1 MKEFKLNNRTNV
13 KGLIHQKTIDNLE
26 TEEEKKNYIEYRDK
40 FDKASNFKKIY
51 DYPIHI
57 DLEIDNICNF
67 ACSFCPIGQ
76 PDTKLGKWYQTK
88 KEIPKEKI
96 FEIIDEC
103 KEIGVN
109 SIQFSLVNEPL
120 ANKNIFEILKYTTSK
135 KFEDVFIVS
144 NGSLL
149 DEKRAIKLLDTNITK
164 IQFSLDAFKASTY
177 EKNRFTKVKKPGL
190 YEKVKNNIINF
201 INLRNKLGKKFPLI
215 RVSFIE
221 LEENIDEINDFD
233 KFWSSK
239 VDAIHYQKLTDYKNK
254 LVNFEEFKD
263 KIRCNMSNFRLSI
276 KADGNV
282 RPCCVGYG
290 EEILV
295 GNIYKNSLKDIWHSK
310 VFKDFQKMHLDYR
323 SYENPSCKKCLE
335 HSNLY

>member
-1 MKEFKLNNRTNV
+1 MKELKLNNRTNV
-13 KGLIHQKTIDNLE
+13 SGSIHQKTIDYLE
-26 TEEEKKNYIEYRDK
+26 SDEDKKKYAEYRDK
-40 FDKASNFKKIY
+40 FEKASNFKKVY
-51 DYPIHI
+51 NYPIHI
-57 DLEIDNICNF
+57 DLEIDNICNY

-76 PDTKLGKWYQTK
+76 PDTELGKWYQK
-88 KEIPKEKI
+88 KQEIPKEKI
-96 FEIIDEC
+96 FQIIDEC
-103 KEIGVN
+103 KNIGVN

-149 DEKRAIKLLDTNITK
+149 DEKRALKLLDTNITK

-190 YEKVKNNIINF
+190 YEKVKNNILNF
-201 INLRNKLGKKFPLI
+201 INLRNKLGKKFPLV

-221 LEENIDEINDFD
+221 LEENLDEISDFD
-233 KFWSSK
+233 KFWSNK
-239 VDAIHYQKLTDYKNK
+239 VDAIHYQKLTDYKK
-254 LVNFEEFKD
+254 KIINFDEFKD

-290 EEILV
+290 EQILI
-295 GNIYKNSLKDIWHSK
+295 GNIYKNSLKEIWNSK
-310 VFKDFQKMHLDYR
+310 LFKDFQKMHYDYK

>member
-1 MKEFKLNNRTNV
+1 MNFNNRTNV

-26 TEEEKKNYIEYRDK
+26 TDEEKKKYAEYRDK
-40 FDKASNFKKIY
+40 FEKASNFQEKY
-51 DYPIHI
+51 NYPIHI
-57 DLEIDNICNF
+57 DLEIDNVCNF
-67 ACSFCPIGQ
+67 ACTFCPIGQ
-76 PDTKLGKWYQTK
+76 PESKLGKWYQQK
-88 KEIPKEKI
+88 HEIPKNKI

-149 DEKRAIKLLDTNITK
+149 DSNRALKLLNTNITK

-177 EKNRFTKVKKPGL
+177 EKNRFTKIKKPGL

-201 INLRNKLGKKFPLI
+201 IKLRDEMGKKFPLV

-221 LEENIDEINDFD
+221 LEENKNEINDFD
-233 KFWSSK
+233 KFWSNK

-254 LVNFEEFKD
+254 LVNFDEYKD

-295 GNIYKNSLKDIWHSK
+295 GNIYKNSLKDIWESK
-310 VFKDFQKMHLDYR
+310 LFKDFQKMHFDYK
-323 SYENPSCKKCLE
+323 SYQNSSCKKCLE